1 MSKTLEELGY
11 EKINKGLYTKK
22 NDLEIYETQTEY
34 IYDHEIMGERFQHEI
49 LFSKP
54 SKLVFIY
61 GKKSIDMEELKA
73 IYKWCEDNKWI

>member
-11 EKINKGLYTKK
+11 EKT
-22 NDLEIYETQTEY
+22 EYETQTEY
-34 IYDHEIMGERFQHEI
+34 TYDHKIMGERFEHEI

-61 GKKSIDMEELKA
+61 GKRGIDMEELKA
-73 IYKWCEDNKWI
+73 IYKYCEEQGWINE